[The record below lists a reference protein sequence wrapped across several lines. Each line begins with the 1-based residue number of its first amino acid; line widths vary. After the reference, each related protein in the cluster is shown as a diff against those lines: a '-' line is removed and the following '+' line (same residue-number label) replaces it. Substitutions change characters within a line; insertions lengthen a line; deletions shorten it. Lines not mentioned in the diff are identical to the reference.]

1 MAIINDI
8 IPVQNFEIVRDVIG
22 AILKDELENQK
33 VLQPLRFTEDIN
45 VFTARTTPFQQAE
58 ILMINVSCDNAN
70 YNAKTQSNSQ
80 GGVNYNI
87 DVFSSAKETANFN
100 GGLNSAMRR
109 DKYNGAIRYILSNT
123 RYKTLNLPLGVIMG
137 TSIESFENFEV
148 PNSLDTSFSQMCR
161 ITFNVR
167 MTENQSLW
175 DGVSVKDLYTNV
187 KIDLTTNGY
196 QLIKEF

>member
-1 MAIINDI
+1 MAIINNI

-33 VLQPLRFTEDIN
+33 VLQPLRFNEDIK

-70 YNAKTQSNSQ
+70 YNSRTQSNSQ

-109 DKYNGAIRYILSNT
+109 DKYNGAIRSILSNT

-148 PNSLDTSFSQMCR
+148 PTSNDTSFSQMCR

-175 DGVSVKDLYTNV
+175 DGVLVKDLYTNV
-187 KIDLTTNGY
+187 KIDLTENGY
-196 QLIKEF
+196 KLIKEF